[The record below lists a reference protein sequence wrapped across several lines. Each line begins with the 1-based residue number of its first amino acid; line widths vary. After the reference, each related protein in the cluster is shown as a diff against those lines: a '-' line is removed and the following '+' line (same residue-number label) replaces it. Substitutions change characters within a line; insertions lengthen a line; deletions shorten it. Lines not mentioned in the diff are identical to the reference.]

1 MKKDTYLDIDFKD
14 ILENTSVNRREFL
27 KGLGGGIIILF
38 TIGQL
43 TELEAQRQRGSE
55 YPDEFNAY
63 LRISEDGRVT
73 CFSGKV
79 EMGQGAITS
88 LAQELADELDVSI
101 DSVDMIMGNTDTC
114 VWDMGTFGS
123 RTTRF
128 FGPALRRAAAEARA
142 VLIELA
148 AENLKV
154 KKNQLATKN
163 GVVYIK
169 NDESKKV
176 SYGQLAQGKTIARHA
191 KAEPKKPEEFKIMGK
206 SHLRIDS
213 REKVTGKAKFS
224 GDIRLPG
231 MLYAKILRQP
241 AHRAGIKSI
250 DTLAAEKMDGVEIVK
265 NEDTIAVLHKYPDV
279 AEKALSAIK
288 VEFDKPDENVDD

>member
-1 MKKDTYLDIDFKD
+1 MKKDISLEIDFKD
-14 ILENTSVNRREFL
+14 ILENTSVSRREFL

-38 TIGQL
+38 TIGEL

-63 LRISEDGRVT
+63 LRISEDVRVT

-101 DSVDMIMGNTDTC
+101 DSVDMIMGDTDTC

-128 FGPALRRAAAEARA
+128 FGPALRRAGAEARA

-154 KKNQLATKN
+154 KKNQLSTKN
-163 GVVYIK
+163 GVVYVK

-176 SYGQLAQGKTIARHA
+176 SYGELTQ
-191 KAEPKKPEEFKIMGK
+191 EN
-206 SHLRIDS
+206 S
-213 REKVTGKAKFS
+213 RSWANLT
-224 GDIRLPG
+224 
-231 MLYAKILRQP
+231 
-241 AHRAGIKSI
+241 
-250 DTLAAEKMDGVEIVK
+250 
-265 NEDTIAVLHKYPDV
+265 
-279 AEKALSAIK
+279 
-288 VEFDKPDENVDD
+288 